1 MLYSSRPSVV
11 YRQLMQGF
19 SSALYSTPGACR
31 KRMVAEKRGLVDVKA
46 AGDSSKFAE
55 SLEYECDAMQV

>member
-1 MLYSSRPSVV
+1 
-11 YRQLMQGF
+11 MQGF